1 MTNTKQFWKQAD
13 LPDLFD
19 SAVWFVKTNKSYNRT
34 SNTIFY
40 TELTVPHRKTH
51 SWQSNKLNL
60 RQLILSI
67 CAVFS
72 VLHEQILTALSRG
85 GRQTQDICFSASRR
99 HGRDFDTGCQG
110 NLTRQDSCFIRAL
123 KKCAAVALARVF
135 RTSFCLLLDC
145 YALRRWHWNG
155 MSCKTDERGERRK
168 ERDRQR
174 EREKEESDP
183 WPLRPCDVS
192 GAGRGRNWEWHS
204 WLELPNCHFLSS
216 LFTHSRSL
224 SRTFE
229 EQRTDMCLIV
239 QPSLLTVI
247 IVVHDHSINIT
258 VQHPST
264 KQGRKNGGNGSST
277 MGQHMSLCV
286 CFFLV
291 IDWNIKLSLSSSLPL
306 FNSLCLLWCIIGF
319 GSPQWLSAIKLL

>member
-1 MTNTKQFWKQAD
+1 MNSVTENQTSCSTQSS
-13 LPDLFD
+13 LFLIIKLIP
-19 SAVWFVKTNKSYNRT
+19 W
-34 SNTIFY
+34 
-40 TELTVPHRKTH
+40 HRD
-51 SWQSNKLNL
+51 KL
-60 RQLILSI
+60 LILSI
-67 CAVFS
+67 CTVFS
-72 VLHEQILTALSRG
+72 FLHEEILTALSRG

-110 NLTRQDSCFIRAL
+110 NLTRQASCFIGAF

-155 MSCKTDERGERRK
+155 MSCKTDERGERGSG
-168 ERDRQR
+168 R

-224 SRTFE
+224 SWTFE
-229 EQRTDMCLIV
+229 EQRTDMCLLV
-239 QPSLLTVI
+239 QPSLLTAI
-247 IVVHDHSINIT
+247 IVVHDHSVNIT
-258 VQHPST
+258 LQHPSA
-264 KQGRKNGGNGSST
+264 KQGRENKENGKKAVRWVKIWV
-277 MGQHMSLCV
+277 CV
-286 CFFLV
+286 GFF
-291 IDWNIKLSLSSSLPL
+291 PL
-306 FNSLCLLWCIIGF
+306 
-319 GSPQWLSAIKLL
+319 